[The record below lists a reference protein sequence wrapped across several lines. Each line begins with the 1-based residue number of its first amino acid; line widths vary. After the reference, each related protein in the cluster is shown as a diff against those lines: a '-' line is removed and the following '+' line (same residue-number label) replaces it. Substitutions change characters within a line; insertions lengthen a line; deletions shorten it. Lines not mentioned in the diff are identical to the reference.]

1 MRLIMYLK
9 GLSISMILVI
19 ISLLSCSNLSAQTS
33 VRSWTLK
40 ECIQYAMDNN
50 IQIKRQELQSLIAD
64 KNYKQSRFELLP
76 NMNVGFEHIYS
87 SGRSLNQEL
96 YQWENRNQQQGSM
109 GVRSEVTVF
118 NGLQNLNSI
127 KQQKY
132 NLKSALEDLE
142 KAKNDISIYIA
153 TAYLQILLDQEL
165 LNVAKNQL
173 EVTMV
178 QVDKTETLV
187 KVGNVSKGTLLEIK
201 AQAASEKLNIIQRN
215 NQLRISKLTLVQLL
229 DLENPEEFSIVIPK
243 NLSIE
248 NQPAVVLTDSV
259 FNYAVINMPEV
270 KSAEYMLQSQKK
282 ALAITRGRRSPELYL
297 SGLYYS
303 RYNENAINPL
313 DPDPL
318 NPSINYSLDN
328 QLKDNQYK
336 QITLGLSIP
345 IFNKLRI
352 HRDISIAKVNMLDAQ
367 YNLKQSKQ
375 NLYKNIQQAY
385 SDAVSALEKY
395 YSSYDAVKSMQEAFD
410 YTSEKFDVGL
420 SSSIDYSIAKNNL
433 SKTQSD
439 LLQAKYEYLLRLKI
453 LDFYHGEEITF

>member
-1 MRLIMYLK
+1 MYQK

-19 ISLLSCSNLSAQTS
+19 TILLSCSGLSAQTP

-50 IQIKRQELQSLIAD
+50 IQIKRQELQSMIAD

-87 SGRSLNQEL
+87 SGRSLNLEE
-96 YQWENRNQQQGSM
+96 YRWENRNQQQGSL
-109 GVRSEVTVF
+109 GLRSEVTVF

-132 NLKSALEDLE
+132 NLKSTLEDLE
-142 KAKNDISIYIA
+142 KVKNDISIYIA

-165 LNVAKNQL
+165 LNVAKNQS

-229 DLENPEEFSIVIPK
+229 DLESPEEFSIVTPK

-248 NQPAVVLTDSV
+248 NQPAVVITDSV
-259 FNYAVINMPEV
+259 FNYAVTNMPEV

-282 ALAITRGRRSPELYL
+282 ALAVTRGRRSPELYL

-318 NPSINYSLDN
+318 NPSINYSMDD

-336 QITLGLSIP
+336 QITLGLSVP

-352 HRDISIAKVNMLDAQ
+352 QRDVSIAKVNMLDAQ
-367 YNLKQSKQ
+367 YNLKQTKQ

-395 YSSYDAVKSMQEAFD
+395 YSSYDAVKSMEEAFD
-410 YTSEKFDVGL
+410 YTSEKFEVGL
-420 SSSIDYSIAKNNL
+420 ASSIDYSIAKNNL

-439 LLQAKYEYLLRLKI
+439 LLQAKYEYLLRVKI
-453 LDFYHGEEITF
+453 LEFYQGEEIKL

>member
-1 MRLIMYLK
+1 MCQK
-9 GLSISMILVI
+9 GLRISMILVI
-19 ISLLSCSNLSAQTS
+19 TGLLSCPGLSGQTS
-33 VRSWTLK
+33 VRAWTLK

-50 IQIKRQELQSLIAD
+50 IQIKRQELQSMIAD
-64 KNYKQSRFELLP
+64 KNYKQSKFELLP
-76 NMNVGFEHIYS
+76 NLNAGFDHIYS
-87 SGRSLNQEL
+87 SGRSLNLEE
-96 YQWENRNQQQGSM
+96 YQWENRKQQQGSM
-109 GVRSEVTVF
+109 GLRSNITVF
-118 NGLQNLNSI
+118 NGLQTHNSI

-132 NLKSALEDLE
+132 NLKSAIEDVE
-142 KAKNDISIYIA
+142 KTKNDISIYIA
-153 TAYLQILLDQEL
+153 TAYLQILFDQEL
-165 LNVAKNQL
+165 LNVAKDQF
-173 EVTMV
+173 EVTMI

-187 KVGNVSKGTLLEIK
+187 KVGSVSKGTLLEIK
-201 AQAASEKLNIIQRN
+201 AQAAGEKLNIIQRK

-229 DLENPEEFSIVIPK
+229 DLESPEEFSIVIPE
-243 NLSIE
+243 NLTIE
-248 NQPAVVLTDSV
+248 KQPVVVLTDSV

-313 DPDPL
+313 
-318 NPSINYSLDN
+318 NPSVNYPLDG

-336 QITLGLSIP
+336 QITLGLSVP

-375 NLYKNIQQAY
+375 TLYKNIQQAN
-385 SDAVSALEKY
+385 SDAISALEKY
-395 YSSYDAVKSMQEAFD
+395 YSSIDAVESMLEAFE

-420 SSSIDYSIAKNNL
+420 VSSIDYNIAKNNL

-453 LDFYHGEEITF
+453 LDFYNGEEITF

>member
-1 MRLIMYLK
+1 MYLK
-9 GLSISMILVI
+9 RLSISIILVI
-19 ISLLSCSNLSAQTS
+19 IGLLAYSDLSAQTS

-50 IQIKRQELQSLIAD
+50 IQIKRQELQSMIAD

-87 SGRSLNQEL
+87 SGRSLNLEE
-96 YQWENRNQQQGSM
+96 YRWENRNQQQGSM
-109 GVRSEVTVF
+109 GLRSEVIVF

-132 NLKSALEDLE
+132 NLKSAIEDLE

-165 LNVAKNQL
+165 LNVAKNQF

-229 DLENPEEFSIVIPK
+229 DLESPEEFSIVTPK

-248 NQPAVVLTDSV
+248 NQPAVVITDSV
-259 FNYAVINMPEV
+259 FNYAVTNMPEV

-282 ALAITRGRRSPELYL
+282 ALAVTRGRRSPELYL

-318 NPSINYSLDN
+318 NPSINYPMDD

-336 QITLGLSIP
+336 QITLGLSVP

-352 HRDISIAKVNMLDAQ
+352 QRDISIAKVNMLDAQ
-367 YNLKQSKQ
+367 YNLKQTKQ

-395 YSSYDAVKSMQEAFD
+395 YSSYDAVKSMEEAFD
-410 YTSEKFDVGL
+410 YTSEKFEVGL
-420 SSSIDYSIAKNNL
+420 ASSIDYNIAKNNL

-453 LDFYHGEEITF
+453 LDFYYGEEIIF

>member
-1 MRLIMYLK
+1 
-9 GLSISMILVI
+9 MI
-19 ISLLSCSNLSAQTS
+19 
-33 VRSWTLK
+33 
-40 ECIQYAMDNN
+40 
-50 IQIKRQELQSLIAD
+50 
-64 KNYKQSRFELLP
+64 
-76 NMNVGFEHIYS
+76 
-87 SGRSLNQEL
+87 
-96 YQWENRNQQQGSM
+96 
-109 GVRSEVTVF
+109 
-118 NGLQNLNSI
+118 
-127 KQQKY
+127 
-132 NLKSALEDLE
+132 
-142 KAKNDISIYIA
+142 
-153 TAYLQILLDQEL
+153 
-165 LNVAKNQL
+165 
-173 EVTMV
+173 

-187 KVGNVSKGTLLEIK
+187 KVGSVSKGTLLEIN

-229 DLENPEEFSIVIPK
+229 DLESPEEFSIVTPK

-248 NQPAVVLTDSV
+248 NQPAVVITDSV
-259 FNYAVINMPEV
+259 FNYAVTNMPEV

-282 ALAITRGRRSPELYL
+282 ALAVTRGRRSPELYL

-318 NPSINYSLDN
+318 NPSINYPMED

-336 QITLGLSIP
+336 QITLGLSVP

-352 HRDISIAKVNMLDAQ
+352 QRDISIAKVNMLDAQ
-367 YNLKQSKQ
+367 YNLKQTKQ

-395 YSSYDAVKSMQEAFD
+395 YSSYDAVKSMEEAFD
-410 YTSEKFDVGL
+410 YTSEKFEVGL
-420 SSSIDYSIAKNNL
+420 ASSIDYNIAKNNL

-453 LDFYHGEEITF
+453 LDFYHGEEIIF